1 MYYVSNKVV
10 QRGNLK
16 IDLWSA
22 YFDIYMGVTC
32 VNLMEINAREK
43 NIAKFC

>member
-1 MYYVSNKVV
+1 M
-10 QRGNLK
+10 
-16 IDLWSA
+16 DLWSA